1 MIICMISSNNYTLT
15 AKILECLNSLA
26 YSDSFLTILFIYSF
40 LGNRFHNKFIILS
53 QITNY
58 KIFDVIL
65 IYYDYG
71 GDNMS
76 KLLDRFETIFEVK
89 RKKQSSLSI
98 FFTFLLL
105 LLVGNSLFFV
115 MTYQKKAYDRYEL
128 EYQMVHSAFLE
139 YHEMQGAYPVR
150 EPIAWKEEKDLRMFF
165 EENQFPLNGSISY
178 VDLDALKLPS
188 EVKKTY
194 LWDNDRNMLYTSQ
207 FVSYGLRRWHL
218 PGAR

>member
-1 MIICMISSNNYTLT
+1 
-15 AKILECLNSLA
+15 
-26 YSDSFLTILFIYSF
+26 
-40 LGNRFHNKFIILS
+40 
-53 QITNY
+53 
-58 KIFDVIL
+58 
-65 IYYDYG
+65 
-71 GDNMS
+71 MS

-98 FFTFLLL
+98 LFTFLLL

-139 YHEMQGAYPVR
+139 YHEEQGVYPVR
-150 EPIAWKEEKDLRMFF
+150 EPIAWKEERDLRMFF

-178 VDLDALKLPS
+178 VDFDALKLPI
-188 EVKKTY
+188 EAKKTY
-194 LWDNDRNMLYTSQ
+194 LWDNDRNMLYTSE